1 MSALTIALMAFVCM
15 FGGVLVGACLRPLLP
30 GHHVSADS
38 RDVVKLGV
46 GVIATQAA
54 LVLGLL
60 VSSAKGAFDT
70 MNAEITQAGA
80 KIILLD
86 HVLAGYGSETQDTR
100 QHVQRSL
107 RSTIDNIWPTQRGG
121 ASGMRVFE
129 SSTAWEEVSA
139 TIRALT
145 PQTESQRGLKAQAVQ
160 IAGELAQLRWLS
172 LEQSRGALP
181 TIFLIVLIFW
191 FAVLFGTFGVLTP
204 RNATVMTVMLVC
216 ALSVAGGVLLV
227 LEMNQPLEGLI
238 KASSAPLEHALDH
251 LGR

>member
-1 MSALTIALMAFVCM
+1 MSALAVALMAFVCM
-15 FGGVLVGACLRPLLP
+15 FGGTLLGTCLRPLLP

-60 VSSAKGAFDT
+60 VSSAKGTFDT
-70 MNAEITQAGA
+70 MNAEITQGSA

-86 HVLAGYGSETQDTR
+86 HVLARYGSETHDAR
-100 QHVQRSL
+100 QHLQRSL
-107 RSTIDNIWPTQRGG
+107 STAIDSIWPTHRGG
-121 ASGMRVFE
+121 ASGLRVVE
-129 SSTAWEEVSA
+129 SSTEWEDMSD

-145 PQTESQRGLKAQAVQ
+145 PQTEVQRVLKAQAVQ
-160 IAGELAQLRWLS
+160 LASDLAQLRWLS
-172 LEQSRGALP
+172 LEQSHGAFP
-181 TIFLIVLIFW
+181 TIFVIVLIFW
-191 FAVLFGTFGVLTP
+191 FTVLFGTFGVLTP
-204 RNATVMTVMLVC
+204 SNATVMTVMLVC

-227 LEMNQPLEGLI
+227 LEMNHPLEGLI
-238 KASSAPLEHALDH
+238 KVSSAPLEHARTH